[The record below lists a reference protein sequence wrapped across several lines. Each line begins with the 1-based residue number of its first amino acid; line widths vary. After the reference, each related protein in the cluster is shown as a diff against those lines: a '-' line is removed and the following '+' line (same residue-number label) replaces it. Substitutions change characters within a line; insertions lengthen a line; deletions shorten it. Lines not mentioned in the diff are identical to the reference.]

1 MRSLF
6 LALSLAILGVA
17 PAAAQ
22 VVVPAADDGLPDDFH
37 GKVQYFGNH
46 SGEVRATVPGTPRRT
61 DTKCPKR
68 EGGCPELIG
77 GSFQAELEFDGD
89 IVRGQYRGTGGMRP
103 STLIGRRSGANC
115 RLFDTT
121 DGSVWSGRCDRE
133 AFIGS
138 VRSVPNAPEQIELV
152 FETVGVNTVDFYQRE
167 RDLELVRAYDR
178 LGGIVF
184 GDGAGEARLDA
195 ILELQSYFADDGRTG
210 IRATPGAGADVQL
223 YILGSSL
230 FGAQVAA
237 MLGLPYAFASHFAP
251 QALDDALKIYR
262 DRFEPSAV
270 LSEPYAICGYNVFAA
285 DTEEEAQLLASSMQQ
300 SFVRLRTGQPGKL
313 PPPVE
318 GYRESLPPQLSGML
332 DGVLSATAIGTRDQV
347 REQMNAFVERTQAD
361 ELIIAGSIYDHEAR
375 KRSLALAAEAFAGEP
390 AAA

>member
-6 LALSLAILGVA
+6 LAILLAILSAA

-22 VVVPAADDGLPDDFH
+22 VVVPAANDGLPEDFH

-195 ILELQSYFADDGRTG
+195 ILELQSYFVDPGKAYRSGTLRNVERQSEKKNSPIYSVYGEYTRRDGANAWARAQFEYDRFVCIETSIEPGYCRVIDPNPPEIEPTDD
-210 IRATPGAGADVQL
+210 IFA
-223 YILGSSL
+223 S
-230 FGAQVAA
+230 
-237 MLGLPYAFASHFAP
+237 LGLPVTV
-251 QALDDALKIYR
+251 Q
-262 DRFEPSAV
+262 
-270 LSEPYAICGYNVFAA
+270 
-285 DTEEEAQLLASSMQQ
+285 
-300 SFVRLRTGQPGKL
+300 
-313 PPPVE
+313 
-318 GYRESLPPQLSGML
+318 
-332 DGVLSATAIGTRDQV
+332 
-347 REQMNAFVERTQAD
+347 
-361 ELIIAGSIYDHEAR
+361 GS
-375 KRSLALAAEAFAGEP
+375 
-390 AAA
+390 